1 MLLVYGM
8 VWHGM
13 AHPSL
18 NPNPT
23 TRDCCE
29 RTNKPDNGK
38 QVTRMS
44 LKQLYVNGK
53 NPEPAHRLANA
64 QFLHKELPVR
74 LSQRAVELM
83 NLPHGLSDA
92 PGVQQVSYVHG
103 CFEVV
108 FVYVFGCVC
117 VF

>member
-1 MLLVYGM
+1 MNFQRGAVG
-8 VWHGM
+8 VAWHNM
-13 AHPSL
+13 EHPSL
-18 NPNPT
+18 IPQRPWM
-23 TRDCCE
+23 RV
-29 RTNKPDNGK
+29 NKQLKVADGK
-38 QVTRMS
+38 QVTCMS

-92 PGVQQVSYVHG
+92 PGVQQVHPSVWW
-103 CFEVV
+103 
-108 FVYVFGCVC
+108 
-117 VF
+117 